1 MKLRSILNTPVDL
14 VPDVLLGPR
23 YFLSPICFCF
33 CFFLFVYFDKY
44 KVCDF
49 LVAKKTR
56 FNVNGNKKK
65 LIFFFGGGDLIW
77 FLSASFLCVVN

>member
-65 LIFFFGGGDLIW
+65 LIFFGGGGVGFNLV
-77 FLSASFLCVVN
+77 FVSFVFVCS